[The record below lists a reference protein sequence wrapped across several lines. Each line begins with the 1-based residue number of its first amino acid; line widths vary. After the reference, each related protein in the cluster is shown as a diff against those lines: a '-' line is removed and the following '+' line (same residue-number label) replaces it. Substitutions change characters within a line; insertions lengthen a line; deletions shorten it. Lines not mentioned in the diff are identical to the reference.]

1 MATEVNTV
9 KISIKTFGND
19 ELKKLNAT
27 FGKIN
32 KTLVLNKKSLNDTVA
47 SILRVDKRAKSFN
60 GGLAKS
66 NKIIQDQI
74 AAFKVLRDQVDKGG
88 AAYSRFTN
96 EINKLNTSLS
106 IQPNANAYAFPIG
119 PQMDTR
125 SRLGKLKRSTAKL

>member
-27 FGKIN
+27 FGRIN

-60 GGLAKS
+60 GEYAKS
-66 NKIIQDQI
+66 NKII
-74 AAFKVLRDQVDKGG
+74 KETRWCNTRRDTTTH
-88 AAYSRFTN
+88 R
-96 EINKLNTSLS
+96 
-106 IQPNANAYAFPIG
+106 
-119 PQMDTR
+119 
-125 SRLGKLKRSTAKL
+125 KRSN

>member
-1 MATEVNTV
+1 MATETNTV

-27 FGKIN
+27 FGRIN

-66 NKIIQDQI
+66 NKIIRDQI

-96 EINKLNTSLS
+96 EINKLNTFNCGTGLETIVMQSMGTENN
-106 IQPNANAYAFPIG
+106 IFCDKPDKPV
-119 PQMDTR
+119 
-125 SRLGKLKRSTAKL
+125 